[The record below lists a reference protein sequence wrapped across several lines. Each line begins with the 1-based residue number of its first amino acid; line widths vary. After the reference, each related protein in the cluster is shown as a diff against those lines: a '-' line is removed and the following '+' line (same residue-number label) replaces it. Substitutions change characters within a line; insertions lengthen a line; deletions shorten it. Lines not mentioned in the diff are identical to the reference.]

1 MLNHGS
7 PPGAAERGLRAR
19 MIGLARKGIAEA
31 QSREVF
37 DAYVATLKSKAKV
50 EINQANLD
58 KK

>member
-1 MLNHGS
+1 M
-7 PPGAAERGLRAR
+7 PPEPEPAKLAA
-19 MIGLARKGIAEA
+19 ARKGIAEA

-37 DAYVATLKSKAKV
+37 DAYVGTLKSKAKV